1 MIDLE
6 VLHARRVRR
15 RSDDEP
21 HVTIVHPRH
30 SNLGWQAWETLRTL
44 DLAGASA
51 VTEVGITVFDG
62 RVWRTVERLPLGNR
76 RAD

>member
-30 SNLGWQAWETLRTL
+30 SNLGSQAWETVRTL
-44 DLAGASA
+44 DLAGASTVA
-51 VTEVGITVFDG
+51 EVGITVFDG
-62 RVWRTVERLPLGNR
+62 RVWRTVERLPLGN
-76 RAD
+76 